1 MNPALSFTAMP
12 GKTLFMAAAN
22 PKAVLVTR
30 AGKRMR
36 RRSFNFADEH
46 AALDWCL
53 QRRATFVLTPQ
64 PGPSPAHN

>member
-1 MNPALSFTAMP
+1 MNLPADFFGRAR
-12 GKTLFMAAAN
+12 KTLFMAAAN

-36 RRSFNFADEH
+36 QRTLDFPSPH

-53 QRRATFVLTPQ
+53 HRRATFVLPR
-64 PGPSPAHN
+64 SHASELN